1 MSLADNMQITLRLPA
16 QTLFEG
22 TAKRLFAVA
31 ENGAFGMLPRH
42 IDFVAALVPSV
53 LILTAPDG
61 TELFFGIDEGV
72 LVKKGHQV
80 NIAIRRG
87 VQGEDLDTLNETV
100 QTAFVEVDE
109 QERVAR
115 SALSRLE
122 AGIVRRFGE
131 LRKPAA

>member
-1 MSLADNMQITLRLPA
+1 MSLADTMQITLRLPTR
-16 QTLFEG
+16 TLFEG

-42 IDFVAALVPSV
+42 IDFVTALVPSV

-87 VQGEDLDTLNETV
+87 VQGEDLNTLTDTV
-100 QTAFVEVDE
+100 QAAFVEVDE
-109 QERVAR
+109 EERVAR

-122 AGIVRRFGE
+122 AGIVRRFGD
-131 LRKPAA
+131 LRKSSA